1 MHQLCQE
8 CNHSVVSDSACSPP
22 GILWAVPDSQ
32 TQTFSVLVRL
42 TLQGVVRHT
51 EASQPCA
58 LISRYFCCLWSQTE
72 GVPGGPDNITQGA
85 RELTPH
91 GTNFGQGA

>member
-51 EASQPCA
+51 
-58 LISRYFCCLWSQTE
+58 
-72 GVPGGPDNITQGA
+72 
-85 RELTPH
+85 
-91 GTNFGQGA
+91 